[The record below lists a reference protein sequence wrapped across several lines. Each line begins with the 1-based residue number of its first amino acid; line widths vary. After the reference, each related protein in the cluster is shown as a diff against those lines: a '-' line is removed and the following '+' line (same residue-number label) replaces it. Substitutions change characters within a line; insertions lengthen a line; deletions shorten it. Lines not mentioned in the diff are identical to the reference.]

1 MPKAILAIRTYPAT
15 LLLAILLF
23 LATLLITTGSLG
35 KVRSGGDGG
44 DGGSGMGG
52 TGKTGEFGGSG
63 FGGTGGPSP
72 FFTSTD
78 STSTDSE
85 EQQKTPQFRIPTHD
99 QSAPVIIAQDPQV
112 DGSISAESPNELS
125 ERVIE
130 AIDSNPLIEETR
142 IEIAQSSEQTE
153 STLETAAQDR
163 TDLQL
168 VELQSSPE
176 QSKLDS
182 LQRPQNPFEDSD
194 SIIESQQP
202 ERQIATL
209 PAEKENSD
217 LSKSLRENEQQV
229 AETISVKLDT
239 EQQTSDQTRDRDGLP
254 ERIQRPDLPPFQRIR
269 PIERPALMPPRVQ
282 PMRI

>member
-1 MPKAILAIRTYPAT
+1 MPKAILAMRTYPAT

-23 LATLLITTGSLG
+23 LASLLITTGSLG

-52 TGKTGEFGGSG
+52 TGKSGEFGGSG

-78 STSTDSE
+78 SE
-85 EQQKTPQFRIPTHD
+85 EQQKTPQFRIPTSE
-99 QSAPVIIAQDPQV
+99 QSAPVIIAQDPQGN
-112 DGSISAESPNELS
+112 GSNSAGTPGELS

-130 AIDSNPLIEETR
+130 AIDRNPLVEETR
-142 IEIAQSSEQTE
+142 IEIAQSAEQAERAIVADEQTVE
-153 STLETAAQDR
+153 I
-163 TDLQL
+163 QL
-168 VELQSSPE
+168 VELQNAPE
-176 QSKLDS
+176 QPELDS
-182 LQRPQNPFEDSD
+182 LQRPQNPFQDSD
-194 SIIESQQP
+194 SLLQNSQQ
-202 ERQIATL
+202 ERQIATAA
-209 PAEKENSD
+209 AEKDSAE
-217 LSKSLRENEQQV
+217 LSKPQRENEQQI
-229 AETISVKLDT
+229 AETIAVKLDT
-239 EQQTSDQTRDRDGLP
+239 EQQASDQTRDRDGLP